1 MTLFFFFIFFVYG
14 GVHVYAF
21 LKARQALGFGWTAGA
36 LLALFMLAMV
46 GAIFLIRTLER
57 HDFELTARTLSW
69 VTYLWMAAIFLYFC
83 GSLAFDSANLL
94 LRVPA
99 WLGIQSVFIRPLQP
113 RFTFAVSLALSLL
126 ICVYGYFDAQNI
138 RTERLVFETDRL
150 PKGTDKVTIAQ
161 ISDVHLGLIVRCD
174 RLVAMLE
181 AVKAAKPDIFVV
193 TGDLVDAQ
201 INHLPGLR
209 ELIQEVPA
217 RFGKFAI
224 TGNHEYYAGLD
235 KAIEFIQ
242 HSGLTML
249 RGESRDLGVIQI
261 AGVDDRA
268 AVQTK
273 TGTPAPDRVALAKTD
288 RSKKFVLFLKH
299 QPHPDPDAIGMYDL
313 MLSGHTHKGQIW
325 PFSYFSQR
333 AHPLHAGR
341 YDVGK
346 GSVVYTSRGTGTW
359 GPPIRFL
366 APPEVTVIELVRK
379 NRPEP
384 PPPLPE
390 KD

>member
-21 LKARQALGFGWTAGA
+21 LKARQAFGFGWAAGA
-36 LLALFMLAMV
+36 PLALFMLVMV

-57 HDFELTARTLSW
+57 HDLELTARTLSW

-83 GSLAFDSANLL
+83 GSLAFDLANLL

-99 WLGIQSVFIRPLQP
+99 WLGIQGGFIRPLTP

-126 ICVYGYFDAQNI
+126 ICVYGYFEAQNI
-138 RTERLVFETDRL
+138 RTERLVIETDRL
-150 PKGTDKVTIAQ
+150 PKGVDRFTIAQ
-161 ISDVHLGLIVRCD
+161 ISDVHLGLIIRCD
-174 RLVAMLE
+174 RLVTILE
-181 AVKAAKPDIFVV
+181 KVKDVKPDLVVV

-201 INHLPGLR
+201 INHLSGLR
-209 ELIQEVPA
+209 ELLQEITP
-217 RFGKFAI
+217 RYGKYAI

-235 KAIEFIQ
+235 TAVEFIRQ
-242 HSGLTML
+242 SGFTML
-249 RGESRDLGVIQI
+249 RGEARDIGPIVI

-268 AVQTK
+268 AIQTR
-273 TGTPAPDRVALAKTD
+273 TGTPAADREALAGTD
-288 RSKKFVLFLKH
+288 RTKKFILFLKH
-299 QPHPDPDAIGMYDL
+299 QPHPDAEAIGMYDL

-325 PFSYFSQR
+325 PFTYFSRR

-341 YDVGK
+341 YDIGK
-346 GSVVYTSRGTGTW
+346 GSIVYTSRGTGTW

-366 APPEVTVIELVRK
+366 SPPEVTVIELVRK
-379 NRPEP
+379 PAA
-384 PPPLPE
+384 
-390 KD
+390 

>member
-1 MTLFFFFIFFVYG
+1 MSLFFLFIFGVYG
-14 GVHVYAF
+14 GVHVYVF
-21 LKARQALGFGWTAGA
+21 LKARQAFGFGWGAGIP
-36 LLALFMLAMV
+36 LALFMLLMV
-46 GAIFLIRTLER
+46 CAIFLIRTLER
-57 HDFELTARTLSW
+57 NDLELTARTLSW
-69 VTYLWMAAIFLYFC
+69 GAYLWMAFVFLFFC
-83 GSLAFDSANLL
+83 GSLVLDLVNLA

-99 WLGIQSVFIRPLQP
+99 SLGLSSGPIGPLAP
-113 RFTFAVSLALSLL
+113 RLSSALAALLSIA

-138 RTERLVFETDRL
+138 RTERLVIETDKL
-150 PKGTDKVTIAQ
+150 PTGTDKVTIAQ

-181 AVKAAKPDIFVV
+181 AVKAARPDLFVV

-209 ELIQEVPA
+209 ELLQDIKPRYG
-217 RFGKFAI
+217 RFAV
-224 TGNHEYYAGLD
+224 TGNHEYYAGID
-235 KAIEFIQ
+235 KALEFIR
-242 HSGLTML
+242 HSGLTLL

-268 AVQTK
+268 AIQTG
-273 TGTPAPDRVALAKTD
+273 TGTPAPDRVALAGTD

-299 QPHPDPDAIGMYDL
+299 QPHPDPDAIGRYDL

-325 PFSYFSQR
+325 PFTYFSKR

-379 NRPEP
+379 GA
-384 PPPLPE
+384 
-390 KD
+390 